1 MDNFFTSINLAD
13 KLKAHKTTLLG
24 TVRKQRKKIPK
35 VEIPVMM
42 KSKPLYSAVVYQ
54 SPSNATL
61 TIHKAKKAKLVYLLS
76 SMNKTVYIDETHKKN
91 LSKVGVDVLDQW
103 LGIIPAKV
111 LREDGQ
117 LPYFSTL

>member
-42 KSKPLYSAVVYQ
+42 KSKPLYSSSGVPISIQCHFDNIQ
-54 SPSNATL
+54 SQ
-61 TIHKAKKAKLVYLLS
+61 
-76 SMNKTVYIDETHKKN
+76 E
-91 LSKVGVDVLDQW
+91 SKVGVSAKLDEQNS
-103 LGIIPAKV
+103 LH
-111 LREDGQ
+111 
-117 LPYFSTL
+117 